1 MLYKIIKIN
10 LALVIILIV
19 TSCGFQPLYKVNS
32 LSGFIIEEPK
42 KLDEN
47 TSMVFSELD
56 RAFYKN
62 DGGNNYII
70 NFTIDEQFEDID
82 VREDEKVLR
91 KNIVMTVNFTIREQG
106 KKEILYSGE
115 SIVSSAFNRV
125 AEPYS
130 NYVSENDTKERIT
143 LLLAKD
149 LQRQFI
155 LFKNNQ
161 LKKNER

>member
-1 MLYKIIKIN
+1 MLKIN
-10 LALVIILIV
+10 LSLVLILII
-19 TSCGFQPLYKVNS
+19 TSCGFKPLYKVNS

-47 TSMVFSELD
+47 ASMVFAELNKT
-56 RAFYKN
+56 FYKN
-62 DGGNNYII
+62 DIGSNYLI
-70 NFTIDEQFEDID
+70 NFMIDEQFEDID
-82 VREDEKVLR
+82 VRADEKVLR
-91 KNIVMTVNFTIREQG
+91 KNIVMTVKFTIQEQG

-125 AEPYS
+125 AEPYA
-130 NYVSENDTKERIT
+130 NYVSENDTKERIA
-143 LLLAKD
+143 LLLAQD

-161 LKKNER
+161 IKTNER

>member
-1 MLYKIIKIN
+1 M
-10 LALVIILIV
+10 AIILIV

-47 TSMVFSELD
+47 TSIVYAELD
-56 RAFYKN
+56 RTFYKN
-62 DGGNNYII
+62 DNGNNYVI
-70 NFTIDEQFEDID
+70 NFMIDEQFEDID

-91 KNIVMTVNFTIREQG
+91 KNIVMTVSFTIQEQG

-130 NYVSENDTKERIT
+130 NYVSENDTKKRIAY
-143 LLLAKD
+143 LLAQD
-149 LQRQFI
+149 LQRQLI
-155 LFKNNQ
+155 IFKNNQ
-161 LKKNER
+161 LKTNER

>member
-1 MLYKIIKIN
+1 MLYKLFKIN
-10 LALVIILIV
+10 LSLAIILIV

-47 TSMVFSELD
+47 TSIVYAELD
-56 RAFYKN
+56 RTFYKN
-62 DGGNNYII
+62 DNGNNYVI
-70 NFTIDEQFEDID
+70 NFMIDEQFEDID

-91 KNIVMTVNFTIREQG
+91 KNIVMTVSFTIQEQG

-130 NYVSENDTKERIT
+130 NYVSENDTKKRIAY
-143 LLLAKD
+143 LLAQD
-149 LQRQFI
+149 LQRQLI
-155 LFKNNQ
+155 IFKNNQ
-161 LKKNER
+161 LKTNER

>member
-1 MLYKIIKIN
+1 LLYKVLKIN
-10 LALVIILIV
+10 LSLVIILIV

-42 KLDEN
+42 KLDES
-47 TSMVFSELD
+47 TSIVFTELD

-62 DGGNNYII
+62 DNGNNYII
-70 NFTIDEQFEDID
+70 NFMVDEQFEDID

-91 KNIVMTVNFTIREQG
+91 KNIVMTVSFTIQEQG

-130 NYVSENDTKERIT
+130 NYVSENDTKERIA
-143 LLLAKD
+143 LLLAQD

-161 LKKNER
+161 LKTNER

>member
-10 LALVIILIV
+10 LTLVIILIV
-19 TSCGFQPLYKVNS
+19 TSCGFQPLYKVDS

-42 KLDEN
+42 KLDEK
-47 TSMVFSELD
+47 TSMVFAELD

-62 DGGNNYII
+62 DDGNNYII

-130 NYVSENDTKERIT
+130 NYVSENDAKERIA
-143 LLLAKD
+143 LLLAQD

>member
-47 TSMVFSELD
+47 TSIVFAELD

-62 DGGNNYII
+62 DNGN
-70 NFTIDEQFEDID
+70 
-82 VREDEKVLR
+82 
-91 KNIVMTVNFTIREQG
+91 
-106 KKEILYSGE
+106 
-115 SIVSSAFNRV
+115 
-125 AEPYS
+125 
-130 NYVSENDTKERIT
+130 
-143 LLLAKD
+143 
-149 LQRQFI
+149 
-155 LFKNNQ
+155 
-161 LKKNER
+161 

>member
-1 MLYKIIKIN
+1 LLYKIIKIN

-143 LLLAKD
+143 FLLAQD

>member
-143 LLLAKD
+143 FLLAQD

>member
-1 MLYKIIKIN
+1 MLYKILKIN
-10 LALVIILIV
+10 LSLIILLVI

-62 DGGNNYII
+62 DGGNNYIV

-130 NYVSENDTKERIT
+130 NYVSENDTKERIA
-143 LLLAKD
+143 LLLAQD

-161 LKKNER
+161 LKTNER